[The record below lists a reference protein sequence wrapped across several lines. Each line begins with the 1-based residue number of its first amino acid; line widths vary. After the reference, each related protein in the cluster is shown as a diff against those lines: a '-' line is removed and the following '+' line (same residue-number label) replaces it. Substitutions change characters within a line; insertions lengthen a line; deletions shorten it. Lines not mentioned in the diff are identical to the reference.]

1 MTVPKRDINAERRQL
16 GRDAI
21 ISESEAVRL
30 LPGRDAD
37 IRKWLR
43 ANGLVSTV
51 MSTKRCVHWGSV
63 VDAFNGQSKPRQC
76 GRHRL
81 PRVTLK

>member
-1 MTVPKRDINAERRQL
+1 MAVPKRDINAERRQL

-63 VDAFNGQSKPRQC
+63 VAAFNRQSKPKHSSQ
-76 GRHRL
+76 RL
-81 PRVTLK
+81 PRVTLS